1 MSLVEYSSARR
12 GVVLITLNR
21 PERLNAFSIEML
33 RELRD
38 ALHEFDLDKD
48 ASVAVVRGHGR
59 AFCSGADVREL
70 GAMKSRGDVELL
82 REMQSIS
89 HLLFSSSNW
98 KPVVAVVHGYVMGM
112 ALEFV
117 FQTDYV
123 VAQIST
129 KFQVAETNVG
139 VGSGLIWPIL
149 AHRSNATFASDVCMS
164 GRFFD
169 AAEARRNCLVSATG
183 EDNSESLSL
192 ALSKAEQL
200 AKLPRESVRYNVQ
213 VARHYAEHYVGS
225 ALSFS
230 EANFHLAPDVSRLE
244 VASQAHA
251 DDGR

>member
-1 MSLVEYSSARR
+1 MSLVEYSPATR
-12 GVVLITLNR
+12 GVALIALNR

-33 RELRD
+33 REFRD
-38 ALHEFDLDKD
+38 ALHELDADED
-48 ASVAVVRGHGR
+48 ARAAVVRGHGR
-59 AFCSGADVREL
+59 AFCSGADIREL
-70 GAMKSRGDVELL
+70 GAMKSRGDIGLL

-98 KPVVAVVHGYVMGM
+98 KPVVTVVHGYVLGM

-123 VAQIST
+123 VAEAAT
-129 KFQVAETNVG
+129 KFQVTETEVG

-149 AHRSNATFASDVCMS
+149 AHRSNATFASDVCIS

-169 AAEARRNCLVSATG
+169 AAEAKRNCLVSAIG
-183 EDNSESLSL
+183 ENSSESLNL

-200 AKLPRESVRYNVQ
+200 AELPRESVRYNVQ
-213 VARHYAEHYVGS
+213 LARHYAEQYVGP

-230 EANFHLAPDVSRLE
+230 EANFGLGPGPRRLGKT
-244 VASQAHA
+244 S
-251 DDGR
+251 